1 MPKKKTRNK
10 PKIKRSKWRK
20 FVPWTL
26 LASALLVGAFV
37 IPNNLLNQKE
47 TAPKIDSIT
56 PATGTPFALLT
67 IHGSGF
73 TTQQEYDTRIKGGGL
88 PAGNYLRIAGRGTMG
103 PPSFSPDGKT
113 LKFQLALSSADAP
126 NCELGETGIQCQ
138 ISLQVV
144 NGKGVPSNIYH
155 FQLYRLEHP
164 LVMYMSLDSQ
174 NPPAQ
179 NITPGA
185 TDVEVLQF
193 KVKAAN
199 DNPVNVDITDFIVK
213 TVPTYTT
220 DWGIYCKD
228 LLSNIKIIDASTGEL
243 FGSYSSFPDNLVQ
256 CLSTIS
262 TWLPLSPGEEKM
274 FSIKLSVPSQ
284 AKAGVQF
291 NVALEKT
298 FPGAEYTIPGGNVVT
313 SNLITITP

>member
-1 MPKKKTRNK
+1 MKR
-10 PKIKRSKWRK
+10 RSKSKSARIHPFIRK
-20 FVPWTL
+20 HGPLTL
-26 LASALLVGAFV
+26 LASALLVGVVFAQNGF
-37 IPNNLLNQKE
+37 NQTKE
-47 TAPKIDSIT
+47 TAPNIDSIT

-73 TTQQEYDTRIKGGGL
+73 TTQQEHDTRIRGGGL

-113 LKFQLALSSADAP
+113 LKFQLAINSTDAP
-126 NCELGETGIQCQ
+126 NCDAGETGVHCQ

-144 NGKGVPSNIYH
+144 NGNGVPSNIYH
-155 FQLYRLEHP
+155 FQVYLIERH
-164 LVMYMSLDSQ
+164 LVMSMSLDSQ
-174 NPPAQ
+174 TPQAQ
-179 NITPGA
+179 NIATGA
-185 TDVEVLQF
+185 QDIEVLRF

-199 DNPVNVDITDFIVK
+199 DNPVNIDITDFIVK

-228 LLSNIKIIDASTGEL
+228 LLGNIKITDVSTGEL

-262 TWLPLSPGEEKM
+262 TWLPLSPGEEKT
-274 FSIKLSVPSQ
+274 FSVKLSVPSQ

-298 FPGAEYTIPGGNVVT
+298 SSGPLYTILGGNVIT